1 MKSFVR
7 PVHSWILLGCLAML
21 MLVLAACGGDSG
33 SAASSSSSNTNASSS
48 NSSSSSSN
56 ATASVMTV
64 KIKEQKGAT
73 SDKDVYSFDPTT
85 ITVKKG
91 DTITIEN
98 DSDELQD
105 IDAGDAQKA
114 GVDKAIPINQSGT
127 MTFNNPGT
135 FTIKSEKGATITV
148 TVQ

>member
-33 SAASSSSSNTNASSS
+33 SAASSSSNTSASGSSS
-48 NSSSSSSN
+48 NTSASS
-56 ATASVMTV
+56 AKSVMTV
-64 KIKEQKGAT
+64 MIKETKGAT
-73 SDKDVYSFDPTT
+73 SNKDVYTFSPAT
-85 ITVKKG
+85 ITIKKG

-105 IDAGDAQKA
+105 IDKGDAQKA
-114 GVDKAIPINQSGT
+114 GVDKAIPVNQSGT
-127 MTFNNPGT
+127 MTFNTAGT
-135 FTIKSEKGATITV
+135 FTLQSEKGATITV